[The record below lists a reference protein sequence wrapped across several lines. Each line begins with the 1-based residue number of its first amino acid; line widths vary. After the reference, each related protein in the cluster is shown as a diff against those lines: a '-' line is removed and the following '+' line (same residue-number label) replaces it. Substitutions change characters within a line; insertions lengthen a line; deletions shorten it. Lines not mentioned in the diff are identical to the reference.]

1 MSRFRRIRNELIRD
15 WPEEYQSHS
24 STFHLDTQNN
34 KVEFLMFF
42 SICVNPILITL
53 DFTTDCYPFR
63 APNVYIGNNHINYK
77 RLLHSTWSF
86 AQKLS
91 GVECMCC
98 STILC
103 HWHPQLTMKHI
114 TEEIKQNFNLKIR
127 MMEIAHC
134 KKIVDKYFGHYIP
147 IEEFL

>member
-1 MSRFRRIRNELIRD
+1 MKTYNIAIVGVGNIGYR
-15 WPEEYQSHS
+15 
-24 STFHLDTQNN
+24 HLEGLLKTRYTLNI
-34 KVEFLMFF
+34 FLF
-42 SICVNPILITL
+42 
-53 DFTTDCYPFR
+53 D
-63 APNVYIGNNHINYK
+63 INYK